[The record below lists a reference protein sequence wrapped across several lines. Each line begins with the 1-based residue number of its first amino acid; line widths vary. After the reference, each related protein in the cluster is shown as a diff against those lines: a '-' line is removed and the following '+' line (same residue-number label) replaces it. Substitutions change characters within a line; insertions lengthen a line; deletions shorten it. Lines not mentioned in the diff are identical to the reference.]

1 MKMTFVL
8 VAGLVLS
15 CAVQAEVSVPGNNVA
30 VVIRKPA
37 VKTLAGFQFLCV
49 PVNGFDITGTKGGA
63 ATVEIADFLP
73 PANYADGTKL
83 HLVNAEAEV
92 SEAFVL
98 QGGAWTSVEGY
109 TGGTAFPG
117 GQMFWIQDPAGTGAN
132 GSISIMGGGATMASA
147 ASTQADEASET
158 IFCGESRDRADQD
171 RPTEG
176 TVAALK
182 NDSSHAISLYAVL
195 KQGAEETKPFRYG
208 DEIQVVRD
216 GYKNYRRYQYGK
228 AKNQQEGWFLGMTRI
243 GEGELTIAPGEAFY
257 YYAYPQNN

>member
-1 MKMTFVL
+1 
-8 VAGLVLS
+8 
-15 CAVQAEVSVPGNNVA
+15 
-30 VVIRKPA
+30 
-37 VKTLAGFQFLCV
+37 
-49 PVNGFDITGTKGGA
+49 
-63 ATVEIADFLP
+63 
-73 PANYADGTKL
+73 
-83 HLVNAEAEV
+83 
-92 SEAFVL
+92 
-98 QGGAWTSVEGY
+98 
-109 TGGTAFPG
+109 
-117 GQMFWIQDPAGTGAN
+117 
-132 GSISIMGGGATMASA
+132 MASA
-147 ASTQADEASET
+147 ASTQVDEASET

-195 KQGAEETKPFRYG
+195 KQGAEGTKPFRYG